1 MNQTQIILALLS
13 GAVVLMLGWQLFK
26 TLSSGEVTISLNG
39 RGAKRSEHPRVY
51 WSWTLV
57 LAGLWLVVLF
67 TFVRALLHR

>member
-1 MNQTQIILALLS
+1 MNDTQVIR
-13 GAVVLMLGWQLFK
+13 VVLASAIVVLLGWQLGK
-26 TLSSGEVTISLNG
+26 TLLSGEVTISLNG

-67 TFVRALLHR
+67 TLVQALLHR

>member
-13 GAVVLMLGWQLFK
+13 GAVVLLLGWQLFK

-39 RGAKRSEHPRVY
+39 RGAKRSDNARVY

-57 LAGLWLVVLF
+57 LAGLWVIVLF
-67 TFVRALLHR
+67 MFLRSALHR

>member
-1 MNQTQIILALLS
+1 MSVTQIQALLT
-13 GAVVLMLGWQLFK
+13 GAVMLLLGWQLFR

-57 LAGLWLVVLF
+57 LAGLWVVVLF
-67 TFVRALLHR
+67 TFLRAVLHR

>member
-1 MNQTQIILALLS
+1 MSVTQIQALLS
-13 GAVVLMLGWQLFK
+13 GAIVALLGWQLGK
-26 TLSSGEVTISLNG
+26 TLIGGEVTISLNG